1 MQRVQHVA
9 EVLTEYDEF
18 IRQLISF
25 PFNRFGDGRLDPVLD
40 ALAFDLH
47 LFIPRTVKGHDHR
60 NAPLLRFHR
69 RPNAVWGEMRV

>member
-1 MQRVQHVA
+1 MQHVA
-9 EVLTEYDEF
+9 EVLAKDNKF
-18 IRQLISF
+18 ICQLVGF
-25 PFNRFGDGRLDPVLD
+25 AFDGLGDGRLDPVLD